1 MADAG
6 VGGQQAA
13 GALGRSRGGESVQFG
28 RVSTAYQEG
37 LGSQMFP
44 DNTCERERAL
54 WTSDCAQVWSAS
66 MLTLLSSCQSPFLH
80 RNPAE
85 ASAFFFLN
93 RSSSL
98 RSQST
103 IKHMRIHVL
112 SNNQMIGDFVFN
124 FPFSSQLLFC

>member
-1 MADAG
+1 
-6 VGGQQAA
+6 
-13 GALGRSRGGESVQFG
+13 
-28 RVSTAYQEG
+28 
-37 LGSQMFP
+37 
-44 DNTCERERAL
+44 
-54 WTSDCAQVWSAS
+54 
-66 MLTLLSSCQSPFLH
+66 MLTLSSCQSPFLH

-112 SNNQMIGDFVFN
+112 SDNQMIGDFVFN
-124 FPFSSQLLFC
+124 FPFFSQLLFC